1 MNKILGLDLGSSS
14 IGWAFIEEN
23 GSKSKISKLGVR
35 VIPFSGDEIDQFIK
49 GQAISVNK
57 DRTLK
62 RTARKTNHRYKLRR
76 QALDTFLKQNGIS
89 PDAKQML
96 GLDPM
101 ALFELRANAATRQ
114 VTLQELGRV
123 LFLLNQ
129 KRGYKSSRSS
139 SNEEDGSGKKLS
151 DYLSEMNDRKS
162 FIAER
167 HITIGQYFYSKL
179 SEDRNFRVRQNVFPR
194 ECYIA
199 EFEQIWSTQQAHYP
213 DLLTDEKRKVVRDQI
228 IFYQRRLKSQKQLVG
243 KCQFE
248 LHHRVAPKSSPLFQ
262 VEKIWES
269 INTISLT
276 NKKKELFNVTK
287 EQKDEIFT
295 HLDCNIKL
303 TQTELFKIL
312 KIKRTDG
319 WYPNEQIAKA
329 GIQGNIT
336 KATLIKAFADMGIDR
351 SDLLKFDL
359 IEEDAF
365 DHQSGEV
372 RNYKIING
380 SFEKEPLY
388 RLWHLLY
395 SVDDPEQLIKVL
407 MKDFSFT
414 REQAQSLNK
423 IDFKKQGFGSKSA
436 RAIRKLLP
444 SLRAGA
450 DYSQSAAIAGYNHSN
465 SITKAENE
473 QRELQSSLERYKRNT
488 LRQPVVEK
496 VLNQLVNLVNL
507 IITQEELGRP
517 DEIRIE
523 LARELRQSQQE
534 RNDAYNNTIKRNREH
549 EAIKDRISADYP
561 GLKITNKLIEKYK
574 LYEQQAGICIYSGKK
589 MELSSVL
596 RGEGVDVDHIIPQS
610 RLFDDSFQNKVLA
623 FRKENEAK
631 DNDTA
636 YDYMKGKSD
645 DVFRQYL
652 ERVDQ
657 LFTDKIITRSKRNKL
672 MMAANEI
679 PADFIN
685 RQLNE
690 TRFISKEATKLLK
703 KICRNVYVSTGS
715 VTEFLREQWGYND
728 ILKQLNWHKYE
739 QAGLVAENKIQKW
752 KKRDDHRHHAIDALV
767 VATTSQSIIHRLN
780 NLNASATRQEMLAT
794 VKDSAPSG
802 WQAKRS
808 LLEQHVQGLQ
818 PFTVAEAKEAVSK
831 ILVSQK
837 AGKKVASTSKNKFK
851 NKARVKGQPIYQETL
866 TPRGQLHKEQ
876 VYGRVLKYASAKTP
890 LNSRFD
896 QVDKIAN
903 PAEKTLVEERLA
915 RFSGDPKKAFKDLKK
930 DPIWLDEAKQRA
942 LESVTLWEEQFVYK
956 YSLGIGFNEKDVDSI
971 VDVKVRELVRARF
984 NERKGSKD
992 HPLKDLE
999 NDPIWLNKGK
1009 GLRIKSVR
1017 CFTGL
1022 RSLVP
1027 LHVAQNGVTMSA
1039 DKESTN
1045 SKPVDY
1051 VNERNNHHLAIYK
1064 DEAGGYHSII
1074 VSLMEAVKRK
1084 NYQLPVII
1092 TEPGKAWEKV
1102 DELKILDTSILDNL
1116 PLKEWQFVTSL
1127 QQNELFC
1134 FNLTDFEYK
1143 EALNQKNIGHIS
1155 QNLFR
1160 VQKMSQNEAGTIDVY
1175 FRHHLE
1181 TRVDDVKMGGEAL
1194 VKKIGKLLRIT
1205 SLNNFV
1211 NNMPVKIK
1219 LDAAGYI
1226 S

>member
-1 MNKILGLDLGSSS
+1 MKKILGLDLGSSS

-57 DRTLK
+57 ARTLK
-62 RTARKTNHRYKLRR
+62 RSARKINYRYKLRR
-76 QALDTFLKQNGIS
+76 KALDSFLQQNGMS

-101 ALFELRANAATRQ
+101 ALFKLRANAATKQ

-139 SNEEDGSGKKLS
+139 SDEEEGSGKKLS
-151 DYLSEMNDRKS
+151 DYLSEMSDRKN
-162 FIAER
+162 FITER
-167 HITIGQYFYSKL
+167 HITIGQYFYSRL

-194 ECYIA
+194 ECYIT
-199 EFEQIWSTQQAHYP
+199 EFEQIWSTQQGYFP
-213 DLLTDEKRKVVRDQI
+213 DVLTDEKRKIVRDRI

-248 LHHRVAPKSSPLFQ
+248 LHHKVAPKSSPLFQ

-276 NKKKELFNVTK
+276 NKYKEFFNVTN
-287 EQKDEIFT
+287 EQKAEIFT
-295 HLDCNIKL
+295 HLDHNFKL
-303 TQTELFKIL
+303 TQAELFKIL
-312 KIKRTDG
+312 KVKRTDG

-336 KATLIKAFADMGIDR
+336 KATLIKVFSDMAIDC

-359 IEEDAF
+359 VEEDAF
-365 DHQSGEV
+365 NHQTGEV
-372 RNYKIING
+372 KNYKMISA

-395 SVDDPEQLIKVL
+395 SVDDSEQLIKVL
-407 MKDFSFT
+407 MKDYSFT
-414 REQAQSLNK
+414 LEQAQSLNK

-444 SLRAGA
+444 SLRVGL
-450 DYSQSAAIAGYNHSN
+450 DYSQSAAIAGYNHSS

-473 QRELQSSLERYKRNT
+473 QRELHSSLERYKRNS

-496 VLNQLVNLVNL
+496 VLNQLVNLINL
-507 IITQEELGRP
+507 IIKQEELGRP

-523 LARELRQSQQE
+523 LARELRQSQEE
-534 RNDAYNNTIKRNREH
+534 RSDAYKNNIKRSREH
-549 EAIKDRISADYP
+549 EAISDRISADYP
-561 GLKITNKLIEKYK
+561 GLKITRKLIEKYK
-574 LYEQQAGICIYSGKK
+574 LFEQQGGICIYSGKK

-631 DNDTA
+631 DNETA
-636 YDYMKGKSD
+636 YDYMKSKSED
-645 DVFRQYL
+645 FFRQYI

-657 LFTDKIITRSKRNKL
+657 LFADKVITKSKRNKL
-672 MMAANEI
+672 MMAASEI
-679 PADFIN
+679 PVDFIN

-703 KICRNVYVSTGS
+703 QICRNVYVSTGS
-715 VTEFLREQWGYND
+715 VTEFLRTQWGYND

-739 QAGLVAENKIQKW
+739 QAGLVRENKIQGW
-752 KKRDDHRHHAIDALV
+752 SKRDDHRHHAIDALV
-767 VATTSQSIIHRLN
+767 VAATSQSIIHRLN
-780 NLNASATRQEMLAT
+780 NLNASTTRQEMLAS
-794 VKDSAPSG
+794 VKNSAPEG

-808 LLEQHVQGLQ
+808 LLEQHVLGLQ
-818 PFTVAEAKEAVSK
+818 PFSVAIAKEAVNK
-831 ILVSQK
+831 ILISKK
-837 AGKKVASTSKNKFK
+837 AGKKVAAPSKN
-851 NKARVKGQPIYQETL
+851 RVNGQVSL
-866 TPRGQLHKEQ
+866 APRGQLHKEQ
-876 VYGRVLKYASAKTP
+876 VYGKVLKYASAKTP
-890 LNSRFD
+890 LNERFD
-896 QVDKIAN
+896 QVGKIAN
-903 PAEKTLVEERLA
+903 PVEKVLVEERLA
-915 RFSGDPKKAFKDLKK
+915 KFGGDPKKALRDLNK
-930 DPIWLDEAKQRA
+930 DPIWLDATKQKA
-942 LESVTLWEEQFVYK
+942 LEAVTLWEEHFVYK
-956 YSLGIGFNEKDVDSI
+956 YSLGTNFSEKDIDSI

-984 NERKGSKD
+984 NERIGTKD

-999 NDPIWLNKGK
+999 NDPIWLKKEK
-1009 GLRIKSVR
+1009 GLKIKSVR

-1022 RSLVP
+1022 KSLVP
-1027 LHVAQNGVTMSA
+1027 LHIAKNGITMSGR
-1039 DKESTN
+1039 DRITN
-1045 SKPVDY
+1045 AKPIDY

-1064 DEAGGYHSII
+1064 DETGNYHSII

-1092 TEPGKAWEKV
+1092 TQPAKFLEQV
-1102 DELKILDTSILDNL
+1102 NELKIVDTSIIENL
-1116 PLKEWQFVTSL
+1116 PLKEWIFITSL

-1134 FNLTDFEYK
+1134 FNHTDFEFK
-1143 EALNQKNIGHIS
+1143 EALKQKNIEKIS

-1160 VQKMSQNEAGTIDVY
+1160 VQKMSQNEAGTIDIY

-1181 TRVDDVKMGGEAL
+1181 TRVDDAKMGGEAMAI
-1194 VKKIGKLLRIT
+1194 KIGKLIRIR
-1205 SLNNFV
+1205 SLKDFTNKL
-1211 NNMPVKIK
+1211 PIKIK
-1219 LDAAGYI
+1219 LDASSMI
-1226 S
+1226 I